1 MIDIVV
7 KKKPSDFKL
16 MTYVPIADAI
26 AYCIIS
32 LDVKIGKGILKG
44 WYSLYYCLFL
54 KKLHHNMEVSKMDIL
69 HVSVELRSFSLK
81 NDLENCFIWNYKLF
95 PFSYILKQWN
105 ILEIRIT
112 KTGKSGLGE
121 SYLSFHIAY

>member
-44 WYSLYYCLFL
+44 WYSLYYCLFW
-54 KKLHHNMEVSKMDIL
+54 KKLHHNMEVSKIDIL

-95 PFSYILKQWN
+95 LLVTFSN
-105 ILEIRIT
+105 SEI
-112 KTGKSGLGE
+112 
-121 SYLSFHIAY
+121 F